1 MEETWELAVVRKRP
15 DWLKPIRLGDV
26 EFKCVFIT
34 EVGKRDGYAIEYT
47 ELDVPISEARWLEV
61 FRDHETGNCTFKTRG
76 KNIPN
81 EAIEE
86 IIAHS
91 IEEFSDII

>member
-1 MEETWELAVVRKRP
+1 MEETWELAVVSERP
-15 DWLKPIRLGDV
+15 AWLKPRRLGGV
-26 EFKCVFIT
+26 EFKCIFIT

-47 ELDVPISEARWLEV
+47 ELDVPISDARWLEV
-61 FRDHETGNCTFKTRG
+61 FRDHETGKCTFRSQG

-91 IEEFSDII
+91 IEEFSELK